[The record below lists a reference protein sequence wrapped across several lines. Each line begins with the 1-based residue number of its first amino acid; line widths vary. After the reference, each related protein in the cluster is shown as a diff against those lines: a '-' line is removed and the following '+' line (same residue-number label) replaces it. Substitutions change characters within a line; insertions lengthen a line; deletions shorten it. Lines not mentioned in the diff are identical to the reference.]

1 MTDMDGRLVEEE
13 ESPLVWA
20 WLGRLASSLIKLHP
34 RDSWLRGLTWSSSRD
49 EALAA
54 LRLGEPWRDLQ
65 GYTRVDVFRSLFG
78 SKMERRINLTTK

>member
-65 GYTRVDVFRSLFG
+65 GYTRVDFFCTLFW
-78 SKMERRINLTTK
+78 SKMEMATLRYQ